1 MNTPPTTANAWVQAG
16 FQAQQQG
23 DAASAERA
31 YRAALALQPE
41 HPAALQLLGSL
52 LRRQGDAVQA
62 ETLLRRSLAADG
74 TQAHVWNNLGNLLL
88 ATQRAE
94 EALACYEQ
102 ALALQP
108 TYADAHYNRAR
119 ALHAQARLAE
129 AADSLNAALAAAPQP
144 TVAMLQL
151 HAQIEGDAGNTDS
164 ALRTLDKALSAAPQ
178 HLGLLHNRAVL
189 LQRLNRHEEALAT
202 HEQAEALGLDA
213 ADAHYNRGNTLQ
225 SLRRHEEALAAY
237 RQALARDPHHNLA
250 HYDLA
255 RLRWRLGD
263 ADFDAE
269 LRQAQAQLPAA
280 STAGSTEAPSA
291 APAPTQAPRPQQ
303 PVHATQAALA
313 GLHGHLLWRAERH
326 AAAAEAYGRA
336 VAALPQAAGLHDGLA
351 RCLVRV
357 GELQQGLAAHARA
370 VALAPHDAE
379 LHTNHAAS
387 LLVAGRPDAALAAAE
402 AACTHAP
409 AHQHAQALRV
419 LAWRL
424 LGDPRATWADDPQRL
439 VRAFDLP
446 APEGFATMASFNAA
460 LAEELRRLHADR
472 QAPIDQ
478 TLRGGTQTLG
488 NLFDQQ
494 HPLVNALKARISEA
508 VQRYVEGL
516 PADATHP
523 FLGRRPPGVDKAKAG
538 AVGTGWRYTDSW
550 SSRLRSQGF
559 HTDHVHPHGWV
570 SSAYYVSVPAACDD
584 AKRREGWLRFGRP
597 DLPLPGV
604 ALDSLVQREVQPQ
617 PGRLVL
623 FPSMAWHGTRPF
635 EDSAERLTIAF
646 DVMPA

>member
-1 MNTPPTTANAWVQAG
+1 MNTPPTTASAWVQAG
-16 FQAQQQG
+16 FLAQQEG
-23 DAASAERA
+23 DAAGAERA
-31 YRAALALQPE
+31 YRQALTLQPE

-62 ETLLRRSLAADG
+62 EALLRRSLAADG

-88 ATQRAE
+88 ATQRGE

-119 ALHAQARLAE
+119 ALHAQARLNE
-129 AADSLNAALAAAPQP
+129 AAESLNAALAAAPQP

-151 HAQIEGDAGNTDS
+151 HAQIEGDAGHTDS

-189 LQRLNRHEEALAT
+189 LQRLHRHEESLAT
-202 HEQAEALGLDA
+202 HERAAALGLDA

-225 SLRRHEEALAAY
+225 SLRRHEEALTAY

-263 ADFDAE
+263 EDFDAE
-269 LRQAQAQLPAA
+269 LRSAQAQRTAIAGPAA
-280 STAGSTEAPSA
+280 AAG
-291 APAPTQAPRPQQ
+291 
-303 PVHATQAALA
+303 QAALA

-326 AAAAEAYGRA
+326 AEAAEAYGRA

-357 GELQQGLAAHARA
+357 GEVQQGLEAHARA
-370 VALAPHDAE
+370 VALAPSDAE

-387 LLVAGRPDAALAAAE
+387 LLVAGRPEAALAAAE
-402 AACTHAP
+402 AACHHAP

-424 LGDPRATWADDPQRL
+424 LGDPRAAWADDPQRL

-523 FLGRRPPGVDKAKAG
+523 FLGRRPPGTAKRTTGTAGKASA
-538 AVGTGWRYTDSW
+538 GWRYTDSW